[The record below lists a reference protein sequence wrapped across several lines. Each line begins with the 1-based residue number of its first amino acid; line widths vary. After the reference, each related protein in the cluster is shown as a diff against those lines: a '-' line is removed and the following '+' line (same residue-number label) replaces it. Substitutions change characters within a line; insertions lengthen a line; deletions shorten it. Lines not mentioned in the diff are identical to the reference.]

1 MMTDDIRTD
10 TGIERFIGE
19 YHFSGNKKNGK
30 TDELKKCLTSEFNSK
45 KTNSGWNID
54 NFINVCN
61 NLYQSMKWQ
70 NVFLAFDRP
79 KLQIHSE
86 DHFLNIMKAFEK
98 SKKVGQK
105 WKVPEQI
112 YMKKWNNLSSQALFF
127 VHLFTCKDP

>member
-1 MMTDDIRTD
+1 MTDDMRTD

-19 YHFSGNKKNGK
+19 YLYSGNKKNGK
-30 TDELKKCLTSEFNSK
+30 TEELKKHLATEFNSK

-61 NLYQSMKWQ
+61 NLYQSIKWQ
-70 NVFLAFDRP
+70 NVFMAFDRP
-79 KLQIHSE
+79 KLQIYSE

>member
-1 MMTDDIRTD
+1 MMTDDMRTD

-19 YHFSGNKKNGK
+19 YLFSGNKKNGK
-30 TDELKKCLTSEFNSK
+30 TEELKKNLTTEFNSK

-61 NLYQSMKWQ
+61 NLYQSIKWQ
-70 NVFLAFDRP
+70 NVFMAFDRP
-79 KLQIHSE
+79 KLQIYSE